1 MKSIFEVTA
10 LLGGIGLEP
19 VSVLCS
25 GEQEY

>member
-1 MKSIFEVTA
+1 MKSIFEITA
-10 LLGGIGLEP
+10 LLGGNGLEP